1 MKLNTVLEINGM
13 KTNAVLYKGKTKAN
27 LPKSYKK
34 VDVVGHD
41 IGGWTSDDY
50 LTIYKNSRGGLVY
63 EVYIKGSIFPFYGRL
78 EILN

>member
-1 MKLNTVLEINGM
+1 MRF
-13 KTNAVLYKGKTKAN
+13 YTKAHT
-27 LPKSYKK
+27 PKSYKK

-41 IGGWTSDDY
+41 IGGWTRDDY

-63 EVYIKGSIFPFYGRL
+63 EVYVKGSIYPFYGKI